1 MGVYYNRLAQIN
13 GRRAASCEEVQYWA
27 HKRVTMTGGAME
39 ASLGN
44 CGLGSCEYRRS
55 KAQEEIMLLL
65 MQHIG
70 CDNQVVVRW
79 YAKFAKPV
87 MLNRV
92 VASEEVQIAALNS
105 VGATSEQPR

>member
-1 MGVYYNRLAQIN
+1 
-13 GRRAASCEEVQYWA
+13 
-27 HKRVTMTGGAME
+27 
-39 ASLGN
+39 
-44 CGLGSCEYRRS
+44 
-55 KAQEEIMLLL
+55 MLLL

-70 CDNQVVVRW
+70 CDNQVIVRW

-92 VASEEVQIAALNS
+92 VAREEVQIAALNS

>member
-1 MGVYYNRLAQIN
+1 
-13 GRRAASCEEVQYWA
+13 
-27 HKRVTMTGGAME
+27 
-39 ASLGN
+39 
-44 CGLGSCEYRRS
+44 
-55 KAQEEIMLLL
+55 

-70 CDNQVVVRW
+70 CDNQVIVRW
-79 YAKFAKPV
+79 YAKSAKPV